1 MSLNNISLPPKL
13 VADLYPSSLIESDAS
28 SNKPSLIKFL
38 GKNQKNILIL
48 VSKEN
53 IPFIEEN
60 ELKFLTSILSACKL
74 SLADVAIINLKTV
87 GIADYRFFTKQLK
100 SKTILLF
107 DVDSQAIDLPFN
119 FPHFQLQQFDQS
131 TYLSAPALSFI
142 EKEKPLK
149 TQLWNCLKTIFYL

>member
-100 SKTILLF
+100 SNTILLF